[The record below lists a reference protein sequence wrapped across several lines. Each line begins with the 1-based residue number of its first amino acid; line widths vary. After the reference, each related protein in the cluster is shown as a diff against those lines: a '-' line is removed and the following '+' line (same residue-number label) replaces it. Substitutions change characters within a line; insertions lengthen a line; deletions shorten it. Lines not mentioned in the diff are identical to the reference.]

1 MNLMVLRNDLSDH
14 GAPPGAAGPLLAPG
28 EGGRQGGRQG
38 GREAGGE
45 GWMDGWRDG

>member
-38 GREAGGE
+38 GREGWE
-45 GWMDGWRDG
+45 GWMGRARKGH